1 MLSDIYFK
9 FKFECLELKIVG
21 HRDIT
26 LNCQSYPHTQ
36 VFLVESDQ
44 NPHALKKTLFL
55 IIRIEVSSLTI
66 PSISTYSRYIPVN
79 TCSTGE
85 RMHNKI
91 SECLEMIK

>member
-36 VFLVESDQ
+36 
-44 NPHALKKTLFL
+44 
-55 IIRIEVSSLTI
+55 IISKLNQI
-66 PSISTYSRYIPVN
+66 
-79 TCSTGE
+79 
-85 RMHNKI
+85 KI
-91 SECLEMIK
+91 HML